1 MTWTI
6 NIGGHDDLTG
16 DEKVAYEEAIV
27 QKAKAFAAELVA
39 DAEARD
45 GAGHVSTAAATT
57 NTTGSVNLLA

>member
-16 DEKVAYEEAIV
+16 DEKEAYEQAVVE
-27 QKAKAFAAELVA
+27 KARALAQELSSA
-39 DAEARD
+39 T
-45 GAGHVSTAAATT
+45 GGQVSNATATT